1 MDGRTHGREE
11 AGGWVIWRLP
21 LRSNK
26 KKKKKETFPRKRC
39 MSYTTVTHSSTNT
52 IEQMGNRWDGI
63 SYHSAFYF
71 PVDLWP
77 IAVPKKPP
85 SSA

>member
-1 MDGRTHGREE
+1 LIFQKSTADISPWLQRF
-11 AGGWVIWRLP
+11 L
-21 LRSNK
+21 
-26 KKKKKETFPRKRC
+26 
-39 MSYTTVTHSSTNT
+39 TTVTHSSTNT